1 MVKVMQIRERILKS
15 QEGLIMRDE
24 LTGADYKYSVKI
36 GSLFGFFA
44 GWLLGI
50 ALIVYVDCKELN
62 NWPLVASIPLWNGIG
77 WATYGFIVGGGGL
90 FAHVGR
96 KRERLVEHEPA
107 ALTSAA

>member
-1 MVKVMQIRERILKS
+1 
-15 QEGLIMRDE
+15 MRDE

-44 GWLLGI
+44 GWLLGV

-62 NWPLVASIPLWNGIG
+62 NWPLVASIPLWNGLG